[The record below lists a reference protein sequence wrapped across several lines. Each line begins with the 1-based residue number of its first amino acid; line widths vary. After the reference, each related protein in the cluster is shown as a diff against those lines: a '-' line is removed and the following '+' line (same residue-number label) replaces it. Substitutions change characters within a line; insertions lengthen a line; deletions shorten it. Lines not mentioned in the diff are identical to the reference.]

1 MFLSLFYKDLVEE
14 GQIVKMM
21 KMTLKVMKSKRKMMM
36 QQETHIDLD
45 EKIQNNQILLVL
57 NWMT

>member
-1 MFLSLFYKDLVEE
+1 VEE

-57 NWMT
+57 NLMT

>member
-57 NWMT
+57 NLMT